1 MIENERNG
9 CRFQIQG
16 GSKMSKIT
24 EKIVK
29 ILSILCVI
37 AITGLT
43 LIVFIQVFSRF
54 IKFSIPETE
63 ELARLLIVWLTFL
76 GASLAV
82 HEKMH
87 LSVRYFVGLVSEKKQ
102 VMIDLFVH
110 FVTLVFFVVLMVYGF
125 KFTFLTMSTTSATLQ
140 LPMGLFYGVI
150 PISSIFSIYFI
161 LLKILQL
168 TSKNKQNGAK
178 TV

>member
-1 MIENERNG
+1 MTKLTD
-9 CRFQIQG
+9 
-16 GSKMSKIT
+16 S
-24 EKIVK
+24 IVK
-29 ILSILCVI
+29 VLSALCVI

-43 LIVFIQVFSRF
+43 AIVFIQVFSRF

-76 GASLAV
+76 GSSLAI

-87 LSVRYFVGLVSEKKQ
+87 LSVRYFVGLMSKEKQ
-102 VMIDLFVH
+102 RIIDFSIYLI
-110 FVTLVFFVVLMVYGF
+110 TLLFFVALMVYGF
-125 KFTFLTMSTTSATLQ
+125 KFTWLTMSSTSATLQ

-161 LLKILQL
+161 LVKMVNI
-168 TSKNKQNGAK
+168 SSSSGKNGEATQ
-178 TV
+178 